1 MQASDSAIT
10 KPVTAGSLQS
20 PSRLGGKIALV
31 IGAGQSPGLGLGN
44 GRASA
49 LLFAREGAS
58 VIAADIDLHSAQ
70 ETVAM
75 IAGEGGI
82 AEAYAVDAASD
93 AGLGAL
99 IRHCM
104 ARYNRIDVLQ
114 NNVGISVAGGD
125 AQVEALSES
134 VFDHIMAVNLRSC
147 VLACKHVLPI
157 MKVQQSGVII
167 NISSVAAYM
176 QYPWVTYKASKA
188 AMIEFS
194 KQIAVQ
200 YAADGVRCNVI
211 LPGLIDTPMAVDTRA
226 RAQGVAREAVA
237 AQRHAQVPLRARMGS
252 AMDVARAALFLASDE
267 AGFITGIAL
276 PVDGG
281 MLARIG

>member
-1 MQASDSAIT
+1 MQTTPQDRATPISS
-10 KPVTAGSLQS
+10 KR
-20 PSRLGGKIALV
+20 RLEGKVALV
-31 IGAGQSPGLGLGN
+31 IGAGQSPGYGLGN

-49 LLFAREGAS
+49 LLFAREGAQ
-58 VIAADIDLHSAQ
+58 VIAADRDSMSAQ
-70 ETVAM
+70 ETVDM
-75 IAGEGGI
+75 IQREGGS
-82 AEAYAVDAASD
+82 AAAFQVDAASETE
-93 AGLGAL
+93 LKSL
-99 IRHCM
+99 ISQCIDHHQ
-104 ARYNRIDVLQ
+104 RIDILQ

-125 AQVEALSES
+125 AQVEQLSEAA
-134 VFDHIMAVNLRSC
+134 FDHIMAVNLRSC
-147 VLACKHVLPI
+147 VMACKHVLPH
-157 MKVQQSGVII
+157 MKARQSGSII

-194 KQIAVQ
+194 KQIALQ

-226 RAQGVAREAVA
+226 RAQGIARETVA
-237 AQRHAQVPLRARMGS
+237 AQRNAQVPLRAQMGT
-252 AMDVARAALFLASDE
+252 AMDVAYAALFLASEE
-267 AGFITGIAL
+267 ARFVTGVAL